1 MCNSISCR
9 DIIFRSSQT
18 IGHIEIT
25 SWLVSAYDFYSRVVK
40 DPSQRVDSKNRT
52 NEPTMK

>member
-9 DIIFRSSQT
+9 DIIFRSSQA

>member
-1 MCNSISCR
+1 MNVKCQR
-9 DIIFRSSQT
+9 DTVKVTLHEIQD
-18 IGHIEIT
+18 IEIT

-40 DPSQRVDSKNRT
+40 DPSQRVNNKNRI